1 MLLADL
7 LLLLHCSGL
16 ISNIALETLHVL
28 VDVLHLVLND
38 GQLGVGFDTHVS
50 NLILILSILLLDRLN
65 FLVPICND
73 LLNSFVVPVDQ
84 RLIVLLLFVDL
95 SLLVVHLFLVLFS
108 LEQDLILVLLLDFLD
123 GSQEVLVFT
132 LFLGLKL

>member
-16 ISNIALETLHVL
+16 ISNVTLETLHVL

-50 NLILILSILLLDRLN
+50 YLILILSILLLDRLN

-73 LLNSFVVPVDQ
+73 LLNSLVVPVDQ

-108 LEQDLILVLLLDFLD
+108 LKQDLILVLLLDFLD